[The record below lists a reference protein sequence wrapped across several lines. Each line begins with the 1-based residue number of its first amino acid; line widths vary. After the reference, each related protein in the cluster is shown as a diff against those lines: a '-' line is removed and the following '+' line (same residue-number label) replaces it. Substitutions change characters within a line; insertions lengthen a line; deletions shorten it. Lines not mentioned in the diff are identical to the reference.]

1 METSVLIRPI
11 QRRHEIEACARM
23 MAASEPWITLQCDY
37 AAALRILSRPGKEI
51 HLAVSGAEIIG
62 FILLN
67 LKGAFVGYIQS
78 ICVAPQWR
86 GQGVGRKLVDFAEE
100 RVFGQHPNMFI
111 CVSSFNH
118 DAQRF
123 YRRIGY
129 EVVGELKNYLVE
141 GHSEILLRK
150 SIGSLAEFRRITAP
164 A

>member
-1 METSVLIRPI
+1 
-11 QRRHEIEACARM
+11 M

-37 AAALRILSRPGKEI
+37 AAALRILSRPGIEI
-51 HLAVSGAEIIG
+51 HLAVSGSEIIG

-118 DAQRF
+118 GAQLF
-123 YRRIGY
+123 YRRLGY

-150 SIGSLAEFRRITAP
+150 SIGSLAEFRRKTAP